1 MVHMLLEVPRSMRD
15 YSQSPEAREKP
26 YNICLFCPSLCVSCD
41 GPNILA
47 MEYPRWVEWASQRM
61 KARQLKYAELALASG
76 LSLPT
81 VKSALS
87 GKGYDIRT
95 ETMREIT
102 RVLIGGC
109 WGQFPCHLAAMLME
123 GQANE
128 LEPPNMTQADRER
141 YDEHI
146 RQMNANFESQLRQAK
161 EEAQAKIDYLKEQVS
176 HWKEEASHWKEEAR
190 IRTQFSEEKNARIDD
205 LMDRLLGQK

>member
-61 KARQLKYAELALASG
+61 KARQMKYAELALASG
-76 LSLPT
+76 LSQPT

-109 WGQFPCHLAAMLME
+109 WGQFPCHLAAMLMD
-123 GQANE
+123 GQAQE
-128 LEPPNMTQADRER
+128 AEPDTLSSSERDRYE
-141 YDEHI
+141 EQI
-146 RQMNANFESQLRQAK
+146 RQLKADYQAK
-161 EEAQAKIDYLKEQVS
+161 VDYLKEQVS

-190 IRTQFSEEKNARIDD
+190 IRTQFIEEKNARIDD